1 MDTTY
6 WTTKSEAET
15 EERSRDR
22 CADSRRHSARPRR
35 RRELVRPRRARR
47 EHWTPLTLGA
57 RAGRERGDRG
67 RWSTGAVTAK
77 RKRTRPQRTEAR
89 ARELGAAVVVS
100 ARYPQELLAAID
112 AARGDVPRQR
122 WLVAAAEAA
131 LAGRVTTSTPGR
143 SPPR

>member
-1 MDTTY
+1 MI
-6 WTTKSEAET
+6 
-15 EERSRDR
+15 
-22 CADSRRHSARPRR
+22 
-35 RRELVRPRRARR
+35 
-47 EHWTPLTLGA
+47 
-57 RAGRERGDRG
+57 
-67 RWSTGAVTAK
+67 AK

-131 LAGRVTTSTPGR
+131 LMQQRVTTSTPGR

>member
-1 MDTTY
+1 M
-6 WTTKSEAET
+6 
-15 EERSRDR
+15 
-22 CADSRRHSARPRR
+22 
-35 RRELVRPRRARR
+35 
-47 EHWTPLTLGA
+47 
-57 RAGRERGDRG
+57 
-67 RWSTGAVTAK
+67 TAK

-131 LAGRVTTSTPGR
+131 LAGRVTA
-143 SPPR
+143 PPAVALQRA